1 MKNNS
6 INITKETIQ
15 KSYIM
20 ASLKTFVALSK
31 HSLSGVSVQPCT
43 LSRAKNV
50 PNILQLPWKP
60 YKYETR
66 SVLSKPKYYS
76 SITEQHSPCA
86 ASSSANCLL
95 LLTKIK
101 VHQSLLLSFKR

>member
-1 MKNNS
+1 MKNIS

-31 HSLSGVSVQPCT
+31 HSLSGVSIQPCT

-60 YKYETR
+60 YKYEMV
-66 SVLSKPKYYS
+66 SF
-76 SITEQHSPCA
+76 EQ
-86 ASSSANCLL
+86 
-95 LLTKIK
+95 TKILQQ
-101 VHQSLLLSFKR
+101 HH